1 MKPIFVAQVIKIQ
14 LIMFLQVLSSNNVA
28 AVESVFENQLLFVI
42 LGLTLLVFLILRVA
56 KFLCNL
62 SFNRASNKQG

>member
-1 MKPIFVAQVIKIQ
+1 
-14 LIMFLQVLSSNNVA
+14 MFLQVLSSNNVA